1 MQPADLI
8 LACLRCANALKS
20 EKKRS
25 SCLNKIDHGVF
36 EIPLKLPSQLETQ
49 REFYVAQIKSAQRRI
64 VAFAR
69 EYGWQ
74 NLVAEPFAIE
84 TEIFAQQSD
93 FFEALKNLP
102 DFPPGASLPSTAV
115 AALED
120 QRLMAVSC
128 EEYKRIC
135 PLDDAPG
142 AFEKLLAHEIAHRL
156 HVRILSG
163 NEEAMGPIWFFEGF
177 ATFAAGQYGNLEL
190 TGEEILQVIGES
202 ERGSYIKYNAA
213 LRFFL
218 KWFSLKDMVDNIVR
232 TDFISALEKYC

>member
-1 MQPADLI
+1 MKQ
-8 LACLRCANALKS
+8 
-20 EKKRS
+20 
-25 SCLNKIDHGVF
+25 IDYGVF
-36 EIPLKLPSQLETQ
+36 EIPLKLPSELEPQ
-49 REFYVAQIKSAQRRI
+49 RAFYESQVESAQRRI

-69 EYGWQ
+69 EHGWE
-74 NLVAEPFAIE
+74 NLMAEPFASQA
-84 TEIFAQQSD
+84 EIFAQQSH
-93 FFEALKNLP
+93 FFEALKRLP
-102 DFPPGASLPSTAV
+102 GFPAEAELPATAV

-120 QRLMAVSC
+120 HRLIAVSC
-128 EEYKRIC
+128 DEYKRIC

-163 NEEAMGPIWFFEGF
+163 NEEAMGPMWFFEGF

-190 TGEEILQVIGES
+190 TGEEILQVIKES

-218 KWFSLKDMVDNIVR
+218 KRLSLKDMVDSAGQS
-232 TDFISALEKYC
+232 DFISGLEKYCS

>member
-1 MQPADLI
+1 LQQ
-8 LACLRCANALKS
+8 
-20 EKKRS
+20 
-25 SCLNKIDHGVF
+25 IDHGVF
-36 EIPLKLPSQLETQ
+36 EIPLKLPSELETQ
-49 REFYVAQIKSAQRRI
+49 RAFYESQIESAQRRI

-69 EYGWQ
+69 EHDWKDH
-74 NLVAEPFAIE
+74 LAEPFAME
-84 TEIFAQQSD
+84 AEIFAHQSQ
-93 FFEALKNLP
+93 FFEALKKLP
-102 DFPPGASLPSTAV
+102 GFPAEAQLPTTAV

-120 QRLMAVSC
+120 HKLMAVSG

-135 PLDDAPG
+135 PLNDAPG

-177 ATFAAGQYGNLEL
+177 ATFAAGQCGNLEL
-190 TGEEILQVIGES
+190 TGEEILQVIRES

-218 KWFSLKDMVDNIVR
+218 KRFSLKEMVYSAGQS
-232 TDFISALEKYC
+232 DFISGLEKYCS